1 MKHLD
6 RLYICKHP
14 GIVPDTELLLK
25 IIFHFLFN
33 TIIYIYIYTYIYT
46 HIYICS
52 LFLLVLG
59 LHCCMGFSLVVVS
72 EGYSS
77 LGYTGFSLQWLLLWS
92 IGSQAHRLQ

>member
-33 TIIYIYIYTYIYT
+33 TIIYIYIYIHIYTHTYIYVVCYCLCWVF
-46 HIYICS
+46 IAVWA
-52 LFLLVLG
+52 FL
-59 LHCCMGFSLVVVS
+59 
-72 EGYSS
+72 
-77 LGYTGFSLQWLLLWS
+77 
-92 IGSQAHRLQ
+92 